1 MRVILF
7 LLFIYLVIKLVWMML
22 VMNRV
27 GSNAS
32 SRSYTFR
39 GSSNPFGNVRQPNS
53 SNGNVKKKRN
63 LDNLA
68 DAEFE
73 EIEDDK

>member
-1 MRVILF
+1 
-7 LLFIYLVIKLVWMML
+7 
-22 VMNRV
+22 MNRV

-53 SNGNVKKKRN
+53 PNGNVKKKRN